1 MKRGIWIGLLAAAAF
16 VVIVIAN
23 MPATWV
29 IPAGRTQG
37 LCASIDGSLWSGSC
51 TGLTVSGKPMGDL
64 NWDLHPLRLLTGKLA
79 AHLQLVNG
87 PATVNTDV
95 ELGFG
100 GRVTA
105 RNLSADLPLDPS
117 LLPLVPP
124 SIAGSAHLDLALVR
138 LEHGIIKELRGKIEA
153 HNIEDRQGADTPLGS
168 YVISFAGGEGMPTG
182 QIRDLDGPL
191 AMEGTLK
198 LTPQPG
204 FELEGL
210 VAPRKGAPPE
220 IINNIRFFGS
230 PDASGRR
237 PFSLSGTF

>member
-51 TGLTVSGKPMGDL
+51 SGLTVSGKPMGDL
-64 NWDLHPLRLLTGKLA
+64 NWDLHPLRLLLGKLA

-87 PATVNTDV
+87 PASVNTDV

-105 RNLSADLPLDPS
+105 RNLTADLPLDPK
-117 LLPLVPP
+117 LLPLLP
-124 SIAGSAHLDLALVR
+124 STLAGSAHLDLALGPVAGNTHAAPGDGLFRTVQPRRRTHRDCVQRPYRAR
-138 LEHGIIKELRGKIEA
+138 LGCK
-153 HNIEDRQGADTPLGS
+153 DRPSADRS
-168 YVISFAGGEGMPTG
+168 AAAC
-182 QIRDLDGPL
+182 R
-191 AMEGTLK
+191 
-198 LTPQPG
+198 
-204 FELEGL
+204 
-210 VAPRKGAPPE
+210 
-220 IINNIRFFGS
+220 
-230 PDASGRR
+230 
-237 PFSLSGTF
+237 